1 MQNGC
6 LFFEQAPGKKAA
18 TSIFLSYIIRPIAS
32 QKKGM
37 ALVLTGRLHLSVKD
51 RASLLA
57 VTVSLS
63 ARLGSSEKESVTN
76 CK

>member
-1 MQNGC
+1 MAN
-6 LFFEQAPGKKAA
+6 AKWV
-18 TSIFLSYIIRPIAS
+18 
-32 QKKGM
+32 KKGM